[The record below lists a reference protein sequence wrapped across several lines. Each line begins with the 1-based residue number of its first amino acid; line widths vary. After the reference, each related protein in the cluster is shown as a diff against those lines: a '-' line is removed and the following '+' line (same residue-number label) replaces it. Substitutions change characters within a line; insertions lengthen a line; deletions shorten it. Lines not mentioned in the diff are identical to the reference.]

1 MKSKVKKVLRKM
13 VKLEQECRA
22 NQNNARLIEANMQ
35 KMLELGKSIPLKD
48 FIQVI
53 KELEKMREKGL
64 LS

>member
-13 VKLEQECRA
+13 VKLEQECQA

-53 KELEKMREKGL
+53 EELEKMREKGL